1 MWYICLNWV
10 MTVLRSLYHRLLE
23 IDMKIKRFFSA
34 FLLLLMV
41 ASFSAVPAAAAG
53 EVTPVPDPNIQAK
66 AALLVDKD
74 TGTILY
80 GKNEHDELYPA
91 SLTKIMTA
99 LLTLEAVDQGKL
111 TLDQQL
117 TASASA
123 LNGLASDGSSAGI
136 QVGETMSVESF
147 LKCMLVVSANEAC
160 DVLAEAVSGS
170 VDAFVDA
177 MNAKAKE
184 LGCEDTHFANPNG
197 LHDSQHY
204 TSAWDLYLITM
215 AAQKY
220 PEFMTICDMGVA
232 EIPATNLSDT
242 RRLHTTNYLLSNWR
256 ANGYLYSDAHGI
268 KTGSTSEAGHC
279 LVSSATQGSRTLI
292 SVVLGAE
299 RVVGADGVAD
309 VQSFSETKRLFQWG
323 FANFSTQK
331 VLSDLDML
339 ADVPVSLSKIDSV
352 AVHPASEVALV
363 LPNDVKPEDLDRKL
377 VLPESV
383 NAPVT
388 AGQELGSVE
397 LSHNGTVYT
406 SVPLVAL
413 NDVAASKLLTFW
425 YNVQQFFSRT
435 IVKVALVVIG
445 VLIVAGVGW
454 KLTLGRR
461 HYRYGRPTHR
471 SRGYHGRRR

>member
-1 MWYICLNWV
+1 
-10 MTVLRSLYHRLLE
+10 
-23 IDMKIKRFFSA
+23 MKFKRFFSA

-41 ASFSAVPAAAAG
+41 VSFAAVPAAAD
-53 EVTPVPDPNIQAK
+53 EVTPVPDPNIQTK
-66 AALLVDKD
+66 AALLVDKE
-74 TGTILY
+74 TGTVLY
-80 GKNEHDELYPA
+80 AKNEHDELYPA

-111 TLDQQL
+111 ALDQEI
-117 TASASA
+117 TASATA
-123 LNGLASDGSSAGI
+123 LNGLADDGSSAGI
-136 QVGETMSVESF
+136 QVGETMSVENY

-204 TSAWDLYLITM
+204 TSAWDLYLITL
-215 AAQKY
+215 AALKY

-232 EIPATNLSDT
+232 EIPATNLSDI

-279 LVSSATQGSRTLI
+279 LVSSATQGSRSLI
-292 SVVLGAE
+292 SVVLGAQ
-299 RVVGADGVAD
+299 RIVGADGVAD

-339 ADVPVSLSKIDSV
+339 ADVPVTLSKIDSV
-352 AVHPASEVALV
+352 AVHPASEVDLV

-377 VLPESV
+377 VLPENV
-383 NAPVT
+383 DAPIS

-397 LSHNGTVYT
+397 LSYNGTVYT

-413 NDVAASKLLTFW
+413 NDVEASKLLTFW
-425 YNVQQFFSRT
+425 NNVQQFFSRT

-445 VLIVAGVGW
+445 ILIVAGVGW

-461 HYRYGRPTHR
+461 RYRYGKPARR
-471 SRGYHGRRR
+471 SRGYRGRRR

>member
-1 MWYICLNWV
+1 
-10 MTVLRSLYHRLLE
+10 
-23 IDMKIKRFFSA
+23 MKIKRFFSA

-41 ASFSAVPAAAAG
+41 ASSSAVPAAAAD

-111 TLDQQL
+111 KLDQEL

-123 LNGLASDGSSAGI
+123 LNGLAADGSSAGI
-136 QVGETMSVESF
+136 QVGETMSVESY

-204 TSAWDLYLITM
+204 TSAWDLYLITT
-215 AAQKY
+215 AALKY

-299 RVVGADGVAD
+299 RIVGADGVAD

-352 AVHPASEVALV
+352 AVHPADQVDLV

-413 NDVAASKLLTFW
+413 NDVEASKLLTFW
-425 YNVQQFFSRT
+425 YNVQQFFSRM
-435 IVKVALVVIG
+435 IVKVALAAIG

-461 HYRYGRPTHR
+461 RYRYGRPARR
-471 SRGYHGRRR
+471 SRGYRGRRR

>member
-1 MWYICLNWV
+1 
-10 MTVLRSLYHRLLE
+10 
-23 IDMKIKRFFSA
+23 MKIKRFFSA
-34 FLLLLMV
+34 FLLLLTV
-41 ASFSAVPAAAAG
+41 VSFSAVPAAAAD

-66 AALLVDKD
+66 AALLVDKE
-74 TGTILY
+74 TGTVLY

-111 TLDQQL
+111 TLDQEL

-136 QVGETMSVESF
+136 QVGETMSVESY

-184 LGCEDTHFANPNG
+184 LGCEDTHFVNPNG

-204 TSAWDLYLITM
+204 TSAWDLYLITR
-215 AAQKY
+215 AALKY

-299 RVVGADGVAD
+299 RIVGADGVAD

-352 AVHPASEVALV
+352 AVHPASEVDLV
-363 LPNDVKPEDLDRKL
+363 LPNDVKPEDLDQKL
-377 VLPESV
+377 ELPENV
-383 NAPVT
+383 NAPIT

-397 LSHNGTVYT
+397 LSCNGTVYT
-406 SVPLVAL
+406 TVPLVAL
-413 NDVAASKLLTFW
+413 NDVEASKLLTFW
-425 YNVQQFFSRT
+425 YNVQQFFGRT

-445 VLIVAGVGW
+445 ILIVAGVGW

-461 HYRYGRPTHR
+461 RYRYGRPARR